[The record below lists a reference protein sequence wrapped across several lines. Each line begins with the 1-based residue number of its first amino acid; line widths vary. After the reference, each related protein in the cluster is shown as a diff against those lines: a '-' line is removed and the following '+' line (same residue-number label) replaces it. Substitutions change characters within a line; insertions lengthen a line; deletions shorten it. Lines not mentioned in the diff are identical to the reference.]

1 MPPLVQN
8 SDGNNNMPASAYCL
22 LKSPTGPLAEFAGS
36 SRRKIDKGVGISHV
50 AHRRVDL
57 HSA

>member
-1 MPPLVQN
+1 
-8 SDGNNNMPASAYCL
+8 MPASTLGL
-22 LKSPTGPLAEFAGS
+22 LKSLTSLLTEFTDS

-50 AHRRVDL
+50 EHRRVGL